1 MKSKGLIFTYILLAI
16 ALVEGL
22 IVVYDLLKPAAE
34 KTPLATAELSVPA
47 RQLVVPPMLFEQH
60 FAERVAQELDEMI
73 SAYANKAAFLEQTI
87 GEAAP
92 KNGDDVTNDEAFDAQ
107 ATPMEKTAEP
117 LAEQKANRILSNDK
131 KYIAIVID
139 DLGVSPQYT
148 KDILSLNKPLTA
160 AFLPYAP
167 ANKKQVQQAKDAGFE
182 VMLHVPMMPHH
193 RAALAPV
200 TLAPEM
206 DKATIQKHLR
216 AFMKYYDGTGMMGI
230 NNHMGSEFTEN
241 AQSLGYVMEILKE
254 NGWFFLD
261 SKTTGKSAGK
271 QVATQYG
278 VPYIARDVFLD
289 NEEDYNYIMGQL
301 QETENVAQ
309 KYGRAVAI
317 GHPHRQTYAALRDW
331 LATVEERGFVLVHLS
346 DLLE

>member
-1 MKSKGLIFTYILLAI
+1 MKSKGLIFTYILLVI
-16 ALVEGL
+16 AFVEGL

-87 GEAAP
+87 GEAAQENESADAIDNEATEAQTTLP
-92 KNGDDVTNDEAFDAQ
+92 K
-107 ATPMEKTAEP
+107 
-117 LAEQKANRILSNDK
+117 DK

-148 KDILSLNKPLTA
+148 KDILSLKKPLTA
-160 AFLPYAP
+160 SFLPYAP

-206 DKATIQKHLR
+206 DKATVQKHLR
-216 AFMKYYDGTGMMGI
+216 EFMKYYEGAGMKGA

-261 SKTTGKSAGK
+261 SKTTGKSVGK

-317 GHPHRQTYAALRDW
+317 GHPHKQTYLALKDW

-346 DLLE
+346 DLIE